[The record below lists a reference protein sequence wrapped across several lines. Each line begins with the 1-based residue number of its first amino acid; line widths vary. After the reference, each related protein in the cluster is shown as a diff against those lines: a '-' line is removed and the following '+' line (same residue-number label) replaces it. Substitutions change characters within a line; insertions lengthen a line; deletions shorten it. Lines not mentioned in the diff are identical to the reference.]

1 MNFATFF
8 ARVVESRSGAVAA
21 SEPLRFHSP
30 LIKPDVRIS
39 RIRLSDQGDFMLSPT
54 GSWVW
59 LPPAVPAPTS
69 RKGIRQD
76 NGQFRHLGLYVSDT
90 TTDAADNEQ

>member
-1 MNFATFF
+1 
-8 ARVVESRSGAVAA
+8 VVV

-39 RIRLSDQGDFMLSPT
+39 RIRLPDQGDFMLSPT

-59 LPPAVPAPTS
+59 
-69 RKGIRQD
+69 
-76 NGQFRHLGLYVSDT
+76 
-90 TTDAADNEQ
+90 